1 MRVVGAPFPTKII
14 QKSGLT
20 CNHNELL
27 INKKIRIK
35 YIHNMKKYIKPF
47 VKESEI
53 ETDEILAGSEY
64 QGEVINNEPIEGE
77 ETTGGIPAKQ
87 INVWE

>member
-1 MRVVGAPFPTKII
+1 
-14 QKSGLT
+14 
-20 CNHNELL
+20 
-27 INKKIRIK
+27 
-35 YIHNMKKYIKPF
+35 MKKYVKPF

>member
-1 MRVVGAPFPTKII
+1 MRVVSVPFSTKII
-14 QKSGLT
+14 SKTGLT
-20 CNHNELL
+20 CYYNKLL
-27 INKKIRIK
+27 INKKVTIK
-35 YIHNMKKYIKPF
+35 HIHNMKKYVKPF

-77 ETTGGIPAKQ
+77 ETTGGVPAKQ
-87 INVWE
+87 FNVWE

>member
-1 MRVVGAPFPTKII
+1 
-14 QKSGLT
+14 
-20 CNHNELL
+20 
-27 INKKIRIK
+27 
-35 YIHNMKKYIKPF
+35 MKKYVKPF

-77 ETTGGIPAKQ
+77 ETTGGVPAKQ
-87 INVWE
+87 FNVWE